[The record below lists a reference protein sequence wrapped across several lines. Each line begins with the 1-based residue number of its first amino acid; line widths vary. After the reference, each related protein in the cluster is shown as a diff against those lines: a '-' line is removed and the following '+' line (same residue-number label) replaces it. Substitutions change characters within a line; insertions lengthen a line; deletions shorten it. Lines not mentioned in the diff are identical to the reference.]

1 VKGAPITVRC
11 DCGKKALVAYGEIWQ
26 CEGCER
32 RWNTNQIPSGD
43 YWAIMH
49 EMRRFRLK
57 AIRSMLVLAA
67 VFVTLALTI
76 SESFFILI
84 PLAMSG
90 WYLFYMPRWRQRVRR
105 HARHVPN
112 WELHPE

>member
-1 VKGAPITVRC
+1 MV
-11 DCGKKALVAYGEIWQ
+11 
-26 CEGCER
+26 
-32 RWNTNQIPSGD
+32 
-43 YWAIMH
+43 

-57 AIRSMLVLAA
+57 AIRSMLILAG
-67 VFVTLALTI
+67 VFVVLALTI